1 MARYRGELKIIALAL
16 FAVVCFAVL
25 LASREETTAAGVW
38 NQIAHGENDTGAQT
52 NWGVNLP
59 NELTD
64 TGVCRNCHLQHAY
77 LNGVDTPNT
86 GTGYYFG
93 LPLST
98 TASPYINSTC
108 FRCHTDT
115 KTIQPGWPGKT
126 VYEASAHWTS
136 ASVVWPA
143 SGYTAG
149 TCRNC
154 HDPHGLPIS
163 ATANQRTGG
172 PYTAT
177 TQPVPNLLREQ
188 EEFLCYNCHDA
199 TAAYGG
205 GAVGP
210 AATGIYDEFTK
221 DAARNAA
228 GQFGVHPINRNTA
241 ANDRTTWWH
250 LRATDTFD
258 WGGNRHVEC
267 TDCHNPHAAKA
278 GLHTNEDSKAGNV
291 LLGAYGAAIT
301 YAPLTYTAVQQTAAR
316 TNYEYEI
323 CMRCHSGYT
332 TGLPANNAPDRLT
345 NVAAD
350 FNPAQRAIHPVMGR
364 GKLTADTTLVAGV
377 WVNGWDTRSYVTCSD
392 CHYVHG
398 QPTGDYAQFQD
409 AMLRTS
415 NPAGAAAIDIDH
427 VVCYLCHNF
436 DVYSASG
443 TNQAWS
449 RASHPVAA
457 SHDDNAANAYGVW
470 CMNCHGGAQNGGMH
484 GTDSGVGTSG
494 ATALGDH
501 FMNGA
506 AMAGFTY
513 NAGGGKFECWTRATN
528 AYNLTCTQHAGG
540 KQASYNFNYNP

>member
-1 MARYRGELKIIALAL
+1 MARYRSELKMLVLA
-16 FAVVCFAVL
+16 FIAVVCFVVL
-25 LASREETTAAGVW
+25 LLSREETMADRVW
-38 NQIAHGENDTGAQT
+38 NQVSHGENDTGAQT

-59 NELTD
+59 GESTD
-64 TGVCRNCHLQHAY
+64 TGICRNCHLQHAS
-77 LNGVDTPNT
+77 LNNIDTPNA

-98 TASPYINSTC
+98 TVSPYINSTC

-115 KTIQPGWPGKT
+115 RTVMPGWPGKT

-136 ASVVWPA
+136 ANVVWPG

-154 HDPHGLPIS
+154 HDPHGVQIS

-172 PYTAT
+172 PFTAT

-205 GAVGP
+205 GALGP
-210 AATGIYDEFTK
+210 AVTGIYDEFVK
-221 DAARNAA
+221 DAARND
-228 GQFGVHPINRNTA
+228 GTSFGVHPINRDAA

-250 LRATDTFD
+250 LKASDTFS

-278 GLHTNEDSKAGNV
+278 GTHTNEDTKAGNV
-291 LLGAYGAAIT
+291 LLGAYGVSVT
-301 YAPLTYTAVQQTAAR
+301 YAPLTYTPVVHTAAR

-332 TGLPANNAPDRLT
+332 SGLPANAIPNQLT
-345 NVAAD
+345 NVAAE
-350 FNPAQRAIHPVMGR
+350 FNPNQRAHHALMAR
-364 GKLTADTTLVAGV
+364 GKLTSDTLSALL
-377 WVNGWDTRSYVTCSD
+377 WDNGWDTKSFTTCSD

-415 NPAGAAAIDIDH
+415 NPAGAGAVDEDH
-427 VVCYLCHNF
+427 VVCYLCHAF
-436 DVYSASG
+436 SVYSGGANAG
-443 TNQAWS
+443 LS
-449 RASHPVAA
+449 RVGHPISAA
-457 SHDDNAANAYGVW
+457 NHEDNAANAWGVW
-470 CMNCHGGAQNGGMH
+470 CMNCHGGGQQGGIH
-484 GTDSGVGTSG
+484 GTDTGVGPGGGT
-494 ATALGDH
+494 AALGDH

-506 AMAGFTY
+506 AMTGFTY
-513 NAGGGKFECWTRATN
+513 NTGGKIACWTKSATDL
-528 AYNLTCTQHAGG
+528 YNTTCTRGHGG
-540 KQASYNFNYNP
+540 TTDPVQGNRY